1 MLNVWM
7 SKIKMVTLALCCALL
22 CIAATAVLAQST
34 TQGAIGGTV
43 FDPTNAAIV
52 NATVTIHNDATNAE
66 QTLTSDSSGYF
77 KAPLLEP
84 GTYTVTVAAAG
95 FSGYKTDVQ
104 VALGQMTELT
114 PHLTTGSASTVV
126 EVTSQ
131 APVLNFDSPDFS
143 ANLNTRALENVP
155 VNNLRWSS
163 LALITPG
170 VVSDSN
176 GFGLVSIRGISPLLN
191 NVLIDG
197 ADDNQ
202 AMYAEERG
210 RTREAYSTP
219 PAAIREFNV
228 NTGVYQAE
236 YGRAAGGVINSVT
249 KSGGNQLHGQA
260 YFSDRESAWGA
271 YNPYT
276 TNTTAVYANGG
287 TVPSS
292 FVTSPYK
299 PSDSRRIWGFNAG
312 GALIQN
318 KLFWEYTYDQHR
330 RIFPGTAK
338 ANSPSSFFTQPDAAN
353 AGSLNTVTPPA
364 TATVTYPT
372 YTCNLATG
380 YLTPPASPVPGY
392 NIAAPA
398 LDAQVCTMAAREG
411 LASYGAGAATY
422 ATGLGVLLTDLGSV
436 PRSGYQ
442 EVNMPKLD
450 WQVNNKNHAS
460 FLYNRLRWDSPGGV
474 QTQATNNYAVDTFG
488 MDYVKLDYGVAKLSS
503 QLNSNISNEVL
514 YQFGRELNDESQ
526 QPYSAFTNQYLQGTG
541 TSAGNVPEVG
551 LATSTGFYLGSPYYS
566 YRKALPDEHKWQI
579 GDVLYVSHSN
589 HSFKFGVDMVHN
601 YDLQNNTYE
610 SNGYISYSYVT
621 NFLADLASD
630 GKAVDTCDSGAS
642 AYASATASAV
652 GNYPCYT
659 SFAQGFGA
667 PVYAIST
674 MDYGFF
680 AQDNWKV
687 SPQLTLELGLRY
699 DYEHLPGAS
708 ANANL
713 TTATGTFVPY
723 TGISNAPS
731 DKNNLGPRLGFAY
744 DVTGSGKT
752 VVRGGYGM
760 FYGRITNG
768 ILLNVLLSTGSPNG
782 QYTSS
787 LKPATF
793 CNAPFGTTP
802 GPGIVV
808 CATGVS
814 VGSGAP
820 VFPNIISAA
829 TPPTPGSYF
838 LAPNLQNPM
847 VHEFDLIL
855 QQQVGKGTVASVSYL
870 GALGKELTN
879 FVNTNLAPS
888 TSNATITISDPN
900 NAGPLPNGAVYVV
913 PQYTGYINK
922 AFTNIT
928 EVIGNVN
935 SNYNAVAFEVQN
947 RSLKSIQFDVNYVW
961 SHALDYNQNA
971 TTTDATNGQYDP
983 DGIQAKDYGN
993 SNYNVPDRVTG
1004 YVLYNFPNTKRGDWM
1019 KYLVNDWAIDSAFQA
1034 QSGLPYSATLSS
1046 YPSYA
1051 ALNSSWNGAGGTSWI
1066 PVIGRNTYKYPRDI
1080 VQDVRLQKQISFTD
1094 RYKAEARLDLY
1105 NIYNH
1110 QNVTGVQNTAYVF
1123 TTAKASPNTGTATFQ
1138 NGIAG
1143 TANFGSTTNSNS
1155 SGFLYTPREVEISFK
1170 FLF

>member
-1 MLNVWM
+1 MLIATR
-7 SKIKMVTLALCCALL
+7 IKMIATFALCIALL
-22 CIAATAVLAQST
+22 CGTATAVLAQST

-66 QTLTSDSSGYF
+66 QTLTSDASGYF

-84 GTYTVTVAAAG
+84 GTYTVTVTAAG

-104 VALGQMTELT
+104 VVLGQMTELT
-114 PHLTTGSASTVV
+114 PHLATGSASTVV

-176 GFGLVSIRGISPLLN
+176 GFGLVSIRGISPILN

-202 AMYAEERG
+202 AYYAEERG

-271 YNPYT
+271 YNPYA

-299 PSDSRRIWGFNAG
+299 PSDSRKIWGFNAG
-312 GALIQN
+312 GWLIKD

-338 ANSPSSFFTQPDAAN
+338 ANSPSSFFTQPDAPVVAGGN
-353 AGSLNTVTPPA
+353 TVIPAGSSS
-364 TATVTYPT
+364 T
-372 YTCNLATG
+372 YTCNLTTG
-380 YLTPPASPVPGY
+380 YLAPPSGVST
-392 NIAAPA
+392 AAPA
-398 LDAQVCTMAAREG
+398 LDAQVCTLAAREG
-411 LASYGAGAATY
+411 LSSYGAGTVAY

-436 PRSGYQ
+436 PRAGYQ

-488 MDYVKLDYGVAKLSS
+488 TDFVKLDYGVAKLSS
-503 QLNSNISNEVL
+503 QLSSNISNELL
-514 YQFGRELNDESQ
+514 YQFGRELNDEGQ
-526 QPYSAFTNQYLQGTG
+526 QPYSAFTNTYLQGTG

-579 GDVLYVSHSN
+579 GDVLYMSHGN
-589 HSFKFGVDMVHN
+589 HSFKYGVDMVHN

-621 NFLADLASD
+621 NFLADLASE
-630 GKAVDTCDSGAS
+630 GKAADSCNSTAAAS
-642 AYASATASAV
+642 GTSSTSAV
-652 GNYPCYT
+652 GAYPCYS

-687 SPQLTLELGLRY
+687 TPQLTFELGLRY

-713 TTATGTFVPY
+713 TVATGTFVPY

-768 ILLNVLLSTGSPNG
+768 ILLNILLNTGSPNG
-782 QYTSS
+782 QFTAS
-787 LKPATF
+787 LKPNAT
-793 CNAPFGTTP
+793 
-802 GPGIVV
+802 
-808 CATGVS
+808 
-814 VGSGAP
+814 GAP
-820 VFPNIISAA
+820 VFPNIISVA

-870 GALGKELTN
+870 GALGRELTN

-913 PQYTGYINK
+913 PQYTGYVNSK
-922 AFTNIT
+922 FTNIT

-971 TTTDATNGQYDP
+971 TTTDATNSQYDP
-983 DGIQAKDYGN
+983 DGNQTKDYGN

-1066 PVIGRNTYKYPRDI
+1066 PLIGRNTYKYPRDI

-1094 RYKAEARLDLY
+1094 RYKGEARLDLY
-1105 NIYNH
+1105 NVYNH

-1123 TTAKASPNTGTATFQ
+1123 GGTSSGNPNVSTATFQ

-1143 TANFGSTTNSNS
+1143 TANFGTPTNSNS
-1155 SGFLYTPREVEISFK
+1155 SGFLYTPRQVAISFK